1 MEVNKDEAE
10 RCIEIAL
17 DAIKTGNVTRA
28 EKFLNKAE
36 NLYPCQRAKGRES
49 MTYISNNKKKYI
61 KRYSPFSY
69 I

>member
-1 MEVNKDEAE
+1 MMEVNKDEAE

-36 NLYPCQRAKGRES
+36 NLYPSQRAKGRHDENS
-49 MTYISNNKKKYI
+49 SHYQISIINGI
-61 KRYSPFSY
+61 LPFF
-69 I
+69 